1 MIKLQRLSGFPS
13 AWLNFI
19 KVSLIAILIS
29 FLTGCPSYI
38 PKQISYDQ
46 TKNAQYYL
54 SQAENVSGN
63 EKINWQLLAI
73 RALLLENNV
82 KQAVQLF
89 NQLPQNLD
97 AEQLKEKTLLE
108 GEIAVKTKQKF
119 DFKSISP
126 TSLSEEQ
133 TIRYYKINIDLDGL
147 KKDYNA
153 QLHDYIELEK
163 YGSVNQRHDTI
174 NNTWNFLTNLSD
186 KKINQIL
193 IYADDY
199 VLQGWI
205 DLLYIYKSNI
215 KMYAFNNQDDIDAD
229 AIAKLEEEQYQALK
243 NAVSEWQIQYSG
255 HPAATYLPRDIYGEK
270 YHLPDAAENRK
281 IALFLP
287 LSGKSKIFGETIRL
301 GYQDA
306 AKASSPDLQQD
317 INFYDTNSD
326 SIENLIIRAKQQG
339 AQLIVGPLLKQ
350 NVQTLL
356 QSANDIPVL
365 ALNKIEDI
373 SLSSDSATKI
383 CFFALSPEDE
393 AKDAAQHI
401 YNEKKKQPLL
411 IIPHNNLGE
420 RVAKSFAQQWNIAH
434 PTSSP
439 VYVQYFDSAEELS
452 KKMNSGVGIELEG
465 VPLITADVDQNGQVM
480 PKKQVEFDAIYIY
493 ASHEELTLI
502 KSMLEMKS
510 SAGNNSKN
518 TSSVKTSKKNIPA
531 LYASSRSN
539 IANTTTDFR
548 YDMDQLQLSDIH
560 LIIKHD
566 EYYSQLPDYI
576 KNDYS
581 LARLYAMGF
590 DAWALSSQFDNLV
603 PYKSKSIDGKTGK
616 LSVAN
621 QCDISR
627 KLSWIRYQDG
637 SEIAV
642 D

>member
-54 SQAENVSGN
+54 SQAENVSGS

-133 TIRYYKINIDLDGL
+133 TIRYYKIKIDLDGL

-163 YGSVNQRHDTI
+163 YGSVNQHHDTI

-356 QSANDIPVL
+356 QSASNIPVL

-548 YDMDQLQLSDIH
+548 YDMDQLQLSDIP